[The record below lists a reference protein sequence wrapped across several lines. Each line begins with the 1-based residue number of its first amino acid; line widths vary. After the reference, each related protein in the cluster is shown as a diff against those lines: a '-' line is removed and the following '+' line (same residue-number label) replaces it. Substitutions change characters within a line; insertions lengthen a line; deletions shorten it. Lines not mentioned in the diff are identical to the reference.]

1 MPLDGELAPGLQEE
15 RGTVGTHTGAENG
28 GMDQAETAE
37 EGRSG
42 SELLRVES
50 REATQLPAGI
60 PGGLEAGECR
70 LV

>member
-37 EGRSG
+37 EGR
-42 SELLRVES
+42 E
-50 REATQLPAGI
+50 
-60 PGGLEAGECR
+60 GLSC
-70 LV
+70 